1 MENCHA
7 CLIYA
12 ESIETSSIP
21 VEYKTQ
27 SADVLHILRERFGIN
42 DARELVRLA
51 QQQPF
56 VAKKRSFIIATNDVA
71 VEAQNALLKLFEEPP
86 HSAEFYIVTKKTA
99 FLLPTL
105 MSRLYIFDIREED
118 ISMNDIFK
126 SFLDASYAER
136 MALIVEKTKAK
147 DIAWVEQVVEGCEV
161 WVSNTPENKM
171 QLLRTLVFIRKYLA
185 SRGSSTKMLLEELAL
200 ILPTK

>member
-1 MENCHA
+1 
-7 CLIYA
+7 
-12 ESIETSSIP
+12 
-21 VEYKTQ
+21 
-27 SADVLHILRERFGIN
+27 
-42 DARELVRLA
+42 
-51 QQQPF
+51 
-56 VAKKRSFIIATNDVA
+56 
-71 VEAQNALLKLFEEPP
+71 
-86 HSAEFYIVTKKTA
+86 
-99 FLLPTL
+99 